1 MKSKIII
8 ILLIV
13 IGALYLGGRYVYYGS
28 LTRSCIYTENK
39 ILVPAQ
45 LAKSEIVVAKDA
57 YLAVGVDKEDAC
69 LKYFGSIDREI
80 VSPESI
86 NNLTVGRRYF
96 TNRGLAVESLKKGAS
111 FHVVDVVAV
120 TKHGISTID
129 SGGGPIYYLVL
140 KDKNNISY
148 KIATVSLGI
157 NKGDEFL
164 SIVDSSSTNTASIK
178 LLSADSFDTRYYEGG
193 SDFPFTYTEELTE
206 LTDTYLKNTEPQWK
220 RLSDRLERGEKFD
233 IMVVVDLRDDNFMEI
248 KLSDNQVERSRQV
261 AQIQDE
267 FLKKIP
273 SNLVLKGVEKD
284 KAWPY
289 VSMEANLDLLTY
301 LVDEQVTLKIKS
313 ISELTR
319 LP

>member
-1 MKSKIII
+1 M
-8 ILLIV
+8 
-13 IGALYLGGRYVYYGS
+13 
-28 LTRSCIYTENK
+28 
-39 ILVPAQ
+39 
-45 LAKSEIVVAKDA
+45 
-57 YLAVGVDKEDAC
+57 
-69 LKYFGSIDREI
+69 
-80 VSPESI
+80 
-86 NNLTVGRRYF
+86 
-96 TNRGLAVESLKKGAS
+96 
-111 FHVVDVVAV
+111 
-120 TKHGISTID
+120 
-129 SGGGPIYYLVL
+129 
-140 KDKNNISY
+140 
-148 KIATVSLGI
+148 
-157 NKGDEFL
+157 
-164 SIVDSSSTNTASIK
+164 
-178 LLSADSFDTRYYEGG
+178 
-193 SDFPFTYTEELTE
+193 
-206 LTDTYLKNTEPQWK
+206 
-220 RLSDRLERGEKFD
+220 SDRLERGEKFD

>member
-1 MKSKIII
+1 MKSKTII

-13 IGALYLGGRYVYYGS
+13 IGTLYLGGRYVYHGS
-28 LTRSCIYTENK
+28 LVRNCIYTENRLPVPEQLTK
-39 ILVPAQ
+39 GEIL
-45 LAKSEIVVAKDA
+45 VAKDA
-57 YLAVGVDKEDAC
+57 YLAVGHDKEYTC
-69 LKYFGSIDREI
+69 LKNFGSIDREI
-80 VSPESI
+80 VGADSI
-86 NNLTVGRRYF
+86 NNLTIGRRYF
-96 TNRGLAVESLKKGAS
+96 TDRGLTVESLKKGAS
-111 FHVVDVVAV
+111 FRVVDVVAV
-120 TKHGISTID
+120 TKHGLSTID
-129 SGGGPIYYLVL
+129 SGSGPIYYLIL
-140 KDKNNISY
+140 KDQNNISY
-148 KIATVSLGI
+148 QIATVSLGL
-157 NKGDEFL
+157 NKDDLFL
-164 SIVDSSSTNTASIK
+164 SFVDSLSPNNTSSVN
-178 LLSADSFDTRYYEGG
+178 LLSPDSFDEIADYEGG
-193 SDFPFTYTEELTE
+193 NSLKYTGKLTE
-206 LTDTYLKNTEPQWK
+206 LTGTYLKSTEPQWK
-220 RLSDRLERGEKFD
+220 KLSDRLERGEKFD